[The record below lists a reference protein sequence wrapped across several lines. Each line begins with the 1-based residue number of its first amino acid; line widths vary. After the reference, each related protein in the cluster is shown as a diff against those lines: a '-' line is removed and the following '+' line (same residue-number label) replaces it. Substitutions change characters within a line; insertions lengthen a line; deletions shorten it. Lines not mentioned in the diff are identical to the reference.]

1 MQILKALKNFWLFG
15 ASYFAA
21 ITSIMCLIS
30 LAIPNK
36 AILSERLLLILLL
49 SFIMSLGSTVYR
61 LDKINKTLALCLHA
75 AIYNFGFFFF
85 FLLLWE
91 SMETQGEISGNKL
104 VYATV
109 ATLIFAAIYIISTIA
124 TRMVTKAFRKPSAKA
139 HTKASTKDALTTK
152 KKNKKEGKEPY
163 KSQFSN

>member
-1 MQILKALKNFWLFG
+1 MQILKVLKNFWFFG

-21 ITSIMCLIS
+21 ITSLMCLVS

-61 LDKINKTLALCLHA
+61 LDGINKTLAVCLHA
-75 AIYNFGFFFF
+75 AIYNVGFFFF

-91 SMETQGEISGNKL
+91 NMSAQGEISGNKF
-104 VYATV
+104 VYTTV
-109 ATLIFAAIYIISTIA
+109 ATLIFAVIYVISTIA
-124 TRMVTKAFRKPSAKA
+124 TRMVTKAFSKPTVKAKTKSETKNERSARQ
-139 HTKASTKDALTTK
+139 
-152 KKNKKEGKEPY
+152 KNRKEGKQPY
-163 KSQFSN
+163 KSQFS

>member
-1 MQILKALKNFWLFG
+1 MQILKALKNFWFFG

-21 ITSIMCLIS
+21 ITSVMCLIS
-30 LAIPNK
+30 LSIPNK
-36 AILSERLLLILLL
+36 ALLSERLLLILLL

-61 LDKINKTLALCLHA
+61 LDGINKTLAVCLHA

-91 SMETQGEISGNKL
+91 SMAAKSEISGGNKL

-109 ATLIFAAIYIISTIA
+109 ATFIFAAIYIISTIV
-124 TRMVTKAFRKPSAKA
+124 TRMITRALGEPSTKACA
-139 HTKASTKDALTTK
+139 KASTKDALTTK

-163 KSQFSN
+163 KSQFS

>member
-1 MQILKALKNFWLFG
+1 MQILKALKNFWFFG

-21 ITSIMCLIS
+21 ISSVMCLIS

-61 LDKINKTLALCLHA
+61 LDGINKTLAVCLHA

-91 SMETQGEISGNKL
+91 SMKTHGEISGNKL

-109 ATLIFAAIYIISTIA
+109 ATLIFAVIYIISTIA
-124 TRMVTKAFRKPSAKA
+124 IRMVTKAVSKPSVGVKAKVA
-139 HTKASTKDALTTK
+139 TKDDHPAQ

-163 KSQFSN
+163 KSQFS